1 LERKSTYKVNTA
13 IENLLCYL
21 WKPVLRGEKEM
32 SARDLSVLISVILIV
47 SMLIIPFPT
56 WLLSILIILNITL
69 ALLVL
74 LVSMNM
80 TEPLQFSV
88 FPSLLLLLTLYR
100 LGLNVSTTRAIL
112 SHGDAGGVVE
122 TFGTF
127 VVGGNIVVGL
137 ILFLIL
143 IIIQFI
149 VITKGA
155 ERVSEV
161 AARFTLDAMP
171 GKQMS
176 IDADLNAGMISEQ
189 EARERRKKVGREADF
204 YGAMDGASKFV
215 KGDAIA
221 SIIIVL
227 INLIAGIIIGMLQQG
242 MGLADAAKHFSL
254 LSVGDGIVSQI
265 PALLISTATG
275 IVVTRAASEGNLGQE
290 ITSQLLAYPKLLYVA
305 GGTIFLLGLFT
316 PINDLLTIPIAG
328 MLAVG
333 GYMFSKVPKTDK
345 LQLEEMEEA
354 SGADEMKSPES
365 VISLLNVDPIEFE
378 FGYGLIPLA
387 DTNQGG
393 DLLDRIVMIRR
404 QLAIELGLVIPVVRI
419 RDNIQLQ
426 PNEYRLKIKGN
437 EMARG
442 ELLLDHYL
450 AMSPGIED
458 DSIEGIDTIEPSFGL
473 PAKWITDGMKER
485 AEIFGY
491 TVVDPPSVVST
502 HITEVIKANAY
513 ELLGRQETKQL
524 IDHVK
529 ESYPILIEEVTPNPL
544 SVGEV
549 QKVLSKL
556 LKENVSIRNLP
567 VIFETLADFGK
578 VTTDTDILAEYV
590 RQALARQI
598 TNQYASQ
605 GETLKVAT
613 LSGKAEKSVADAIQQ
628 TEHGNYLALDPS
640 ISQRILESIAKNI
653 EQFSMMEQTPIV
665 LCSPAVRMYVRQLTE
680 RYFPKVPILSYN
692 ELEAN
697 VEVQS
702 VGVVNVD

>member
-1 LERKSTYKVNTA
+1 
-13 IENLLCYL
+13 
-21 WKPVLRGEKEM
+21 M
-32 SARDLSVLISVILIV
+32 SARDLSVLLSVILIV
-47 SMLIIPFPT
+47 AMLIIPFPP
-56 WLLSILIILNITL
+56 WLLSVLIMVNISI

-74 LVSMNM
+74 LNTMNM

-88 FPSLLLLLTLYR
+88 FPSLLLLLTLFR
-100 LGLNVSTTRAIL
+100 LGLNVSTTRSIL
-112 SHGDAGGVVE
+112 SKGEAGGVVE

-127 VVGGNIVVGL
+127 VVGGNVVVGMVV
-137 ILFLIL
+137 FLIL

-149 VITKGA
+149 VITKGS

-189 EARERRKKVGREADF
+189 QARERREKVSREADF

-221 SIIIVL
+221 GIIIVL
-227 INLIAGIIIGMLQQG
+227 INLIFGIVIGMTQL
-242 MGLADAAKHFSL
+242 GLSIGDSAEKFSL
-254 LSVGDGIVSQI
+254 LTVGDGIVSQI

-275 IVVTRAASEGNLGQE
+275 IVVTRAASDGNLGID
-290 ITSQLLAYPKLLYVA
+290 ITSQLLAYPKMLYVGA
-305 GGTIFLLGLFT
+305 ATIFLLGLFT
-316 PINDLLTIPIAG
+316 PIHDMLTIPIAAL
-328 MLAVG
+328 MAIG
-333 GYMFSKVPKTDK
+333 GYSFSRVPEQDK
-345 LQLEEMEEA
+345 QQLQEMEEDIQM
-354 SGADEMKSPES
+354 DEMKSPES
-365 VISLLNVDPIEFE
+365 VVNLLNVDPIEFE

-387 DTNQGG
+387 DANQGG

-450 AMSPGIED
+450 AMSPGIDD

-473 PAKWITDGMKER
+473 PAKWITEEMKEQ

-502 HITEVIKANAY
+502 HITEVIKANAH

-524 IDHVK
+524 IDHLR
-529 ESYPILIEEVTPNPL
+529 ESYPILVEEATPNPL
-544 SVGEV
+544 SIGEI
-549 QKVLSKL
+549 QKVLGKL

-567 VIFETLADFGK
+567 IIFETLADYGK

-598 TNQYASQ
+598 TNQYSRN
-605 GETLKVAT
+605 GETLKVIT
-613 LSGKAEKSVADAIQQ
+613 LSGRVEKVIAEGVQQ
-628 TEHGNYLALDPS
+628 TEHGNYLSLDPAV
-640 ISQRILESIAKNI
+640 SQGILESVANQV
-653 EQFSMMEQTPIV
+653 EQLSIMEQTPII

-680 RYFPKVPILSYN
+680 RYFAQIPVLSYN

-702 VGVVNVD
+702 VGVVNVE

>member
-1 LERKSTYKVNTA
+1 
-13 IENLLCYL
+13 
-21 WKPVLRGEKEM
+21 M
-32 SARDLSVLISVILIV
+32 QARDLSVLLMVVLIV
-47 SMLIIPFPT
+47 AMLIIPLPS
-56 WLLSILIILNITL
+56 WLLSVLIIINISL

-74 LVSMNM
+74 LTAMNM
-80 TEPLQFSV
+80 KEPLQFSI
-88 FPSLLLLLTLYR
+88 FPSLLLLLTLFR
-100 LGLNVSTTRAIL
+100 LGLNVSTTRSIL
-112 SHGDAGGVVE
+112 SKGEAGGVVE

-127 VVGGNIVVGL
+127 VVGGNVVVGFVV
-137 ILFLIL
+137 FLIL
-143 IIIQFI
+143 IIIQFV

-189 EARERRKKVGREADF
+189 EARQRREKVAQEADF

-221 SIIIVL
+221 GMIIVV
-227 INLIAGIIIGMLQQG
+227 INMLFGMVIGVVQQG
-242 MGLADAAKHFSL
+242 LDVSEAAQRYTL
-254 LSVGDGIVSQI
+254 LTVGDGIVSQI

-275 IVVTRAASEGNLGQE
+275 IVVTRAASDSNLGGD
-290 ITSQLLAYPKLLYVA
+290 IMKQLFAFPKMLYVTA
-305 GGTIFLLGLFT
+305 GTIFLLGLFT
-316 PINDLLTIPIAG
+316 PINDVLTIPIAG
-328 MLAVG
+328 LLALG
-333 GYMFSKVPKTDK
+333 GYRFSTQTARQEAAPS
-345 LQLEEMEEA
+345 QEETKETEM
-354 SGADEMKSPES
+354 DELKSPES

-378 FGYGLIPLA
+378 FGYALIPLA
-387 DTNQGG
+387 DANQGG

-404 QLAIELGLVIPVVRI
+404 QLALELGLVIPVVRI

-437 EMARG
+437 EVARG

-458 DSIEGIDTIEPSFGL
+458 DSIEGIDTVEPAFGL
-473 PAKWITDGMKER
+473 PAKWISEDMKDR
-485 AEIFGY
+485 AEMLGY

-502 HITEVIKANAY
+502 HITEVLKAHAH

-524 IDHVK
+524 IDHLK
-529 ESYPILIEEVTPNPL
+529 ESYPVLVDEVTPNPL
-544 SVGEV
+544 SIGEV
-549 QKVLSKL
+549 QKVLAKL
-556 LKENVSIRNLP
+556 LKEKVSIRNLP
-567 VIFETLADFGK
+567 LIFETLADFARM
-578 VTTDTDILAEYV
+578 TTDTDILTEYV

-598 TNQYASQ
+598 TNQYVIP
-605 GETLKVAT
+605 GEPLKVIT
-613 LSGKAEKSVADAIQQ
+613 LSGKVEKTIADAVQQ
-628 TEHGNYLALDPS
+628 TEYGSYLSLDPERSQS
-640 ISQRILESIAKNI
+640 IIEAIAAQLEQHLFAN
-653 EQFSMMEQTPIV
+653 QTPIL

-680 RYFPKVPILSYN
+680 RYFPNLPILSYN

-702 VGVVNVD
+702 VGMVDIA

>member
-1 LERKSTYKVNTA
+1 MQV
-13 IENLLCYL
+13 
-21 WKPVLRGEKEM
+21 
-32 SARDLSVLISVILIV
+32 RDLSVLMSVILIV
-47 SMLIIPFPT
+47 AMLIIPFPP
-56 WLLSILIILNITL
+56 WLLSVLIIINIAL
-69 ALLVL
+69 ALMVL
-74 LVSMNM
+74 LTAMNM
-80 TEPLQFSV
+80 KEALEFSI
-88 FPSLLLLLTLYR
+88 FPSLILLMTLFR
-100 LGLNVSTTRAIL
+100 LGLNVSTTRSIL
-112 SHGDAGGVVE
+112 SEGEAGKVVE
-122 TFGTF
+122 TFGSF
-127 VVGGNIVVGL
+127 VTGGNVIVGL
-137 ILFLIL
+137 VVFLIL

-149 VITKGA
+149 VITKGS

-176 IDADLNAGMISEQ
+176 IDADLNAGMISEH
-189 EARERRKKVGREADF
+189 EARERREKISRESDF
-204 YGAMDGASKFV
+204 YGSMDGASKFV

-221 SIIIVL
+221 GIIITL
-227 INLIAGIIIGMLQQG
+227 INLLFGVVIGMMQL
-242 MGLADAAKHFSL
+242 GLPFGEAAMKYSTL
-254 LSVGDGIVSQI
+254 TVGDGIVSQI

-275 IVVTRAASEGNLGQE
+275 IVVTRAASDGNIGKD
-290 ITSQLLAYPKLLYVA
+290 ITSQLFAYPKMLYVT
-305 GGTIFLLGLFT
+305 GGTIILLGLLT
-316 PINDLLTIPIAG
+316 PIGLVLTLPIG
-328 MLAVG
+328 GLMIFG
-333 GYMFSKVPKTDK
+333 GYTIAKTPQPDK
-345 LQLEEMEEA
+345 EQLLEMEEEFET
-354 SGADEMKSPES
+354 DEMKSPES
-365 VISLLNVDPIEFE
+365 VVNLLNVDPIEFE

-404 QLAIELGLVIPVVRI
+404 QLAVELGLVIPVVRI

-473 PAKWITDGMKER
+473 PAKWITEEMKEQ

-502 HITEVIKANAY
+502 HITEVIKSNAH

-529 ESYPILIEEVTPNPL
+529 ESYPILVDEVTPNPL

-549 QKVLSKL
+549 QKVLAKL
-556 LKENVSIRNLP
+556 LRENVSIRNLP
-567 VIFETLADFGK
+567 VIFETLADFAK
-578 VTTDTDILAEYV
+578 STSDTDLLTEYA

-598 TNQYASQ
+598 TNQFSQ
-605 GETLKVAT
+605 QGDSIKVVT
-613 LSGKAEKSVADAIQQ
+613 LSGKVEKMVAEGVQQ
-628 TEHGNYLALDPS
+628 TEHGNYLSMDPTV
-640 ISQRILESIAKNI
+640 SQNILESIASQV
-653 EQFSMMEQTPIV
+653 EQLSLMEQTPIV

-680 RYFPKVPILSYN
+680 RYFPQIPILSYN

-697 VEVQS
+697 AEVQS
-702 VGVVNVD
+702 VGVVNID